1 MSTFGFKVMN
11 LVVRTIAKPIVSW
24 VTHYK
29 KMKFKDESDSAIQR
43 ATRRRLIWIGQT
55 WNYYNVSIN
64 RKLFKISTGNA
75 SISNLSEEKSIEK
88 GAEIFG
94 EFFVYSLLIIIPLLE
109 WYRLSKISKHKE
121 MVKENFIQET
131 RLYIDSILKE
141 AKEIDQEINA
151 IKSLI
156 EEIETKLTNNKVN
169 NI

>member
-29 KMKFKDESDSAIQR
+29 KMKFKDETDSAIQR

-75 SISNLSEEKSIEK
+75 TISNLSEDKAIEK
-88 GAEIFG
+88 GAEILG
-94 EFFVYSLLIIIPLLE
+94 EFIVYSLLIIIPLIE
-109 WYRLSKISKHKE
+109 WYRLSKISKQKE
-121 MVKENFIQET
+121 MVKENFIKET
-131 RLYIDSILKE
+131 RLYIDSVMKE
-141 AKEIDQEINA
+141 SEEIDEDINQ
-151 IKSLI
+151 IKCLI
-156 EEIETKLTNNKVN
+156 QEIETKLANTKV
-169 NI
+169 